1 MTRLV
6 ARESKSLRRAIRR
19 WPISGFCALAL
30 ATLLGGMVAA
40 APLAAGTLY
49 AGPATDPAFTA
60 IAPPLLNA
68 LYPEQRLTATS
79 VPDSTAALDNVTA
92 DPTSAALTDLATM
105 LGYLAAKKLPADRL
119 EFHGPL
125 EQHCLVAFT
134 RRDGWVRAF
143 SDLVT
148 ANGSPRPSI
157 GLAGSGAATLL
168 PILYRLEPGL
178 AGVDVQPSDIDALV
192 AQVARGAP
200 DVLLVLAYAEL
211 DRDLIERLA
220 DNDQLSLLPVVTR
233 LLSRAA
239 LDRDSGFTLQPIRTD
254 SGLTPWSRHKLV
266 TLCTPVGVVLRGD
279 APAALRDAMNRAVVT
294 VAGTVQSSLTD
305 RARAAATNT
314 LHDTLDSVQRFIA
327 RMRAN

>member
-1 MTRLV
+1 
-6 ARESKSLRRAIRR
+6 
-19 WPISGFCALAL
+19 
-30 ATLLGGMVAA
+30 MVAS
-40 APLAAGTLY
+40 PVLAAGTLY
-49 AGPATDPAFTA
+49 AGPATDPAFTT
-60 IAPPLLNA
+60 IAPPLLSA
-68 LYPEQRLTATS
+68 LYPEQRLTATA
-79 VPDSTAALDNVTA
+79 VPDSTAALDRVAA

-119 EFHGPL
+119 EFHGPI
-125 EQHCLVAFT
+125 EQHCLLAFA

-143 SDLVT
+143 SDLAT

-157 GLAGSGAATLL
+157 GLAGSGATTLL

-178 AGVDVQPSDIDALV
+178 AGVDAQPGDADALA
-192 AQVARGAP
+192 AQVAHGAP
-200 DVLLVLAYAEL
+200 DVLLLLAYPEL

-239 LDRDSGFTLQPIRTD
+239 LDSDSGFTLQLVRTD
-254 SGLTPWSRHKLV
+254 SGLAPWSRHKLV

-279 APAALRDAMNRAVVT
+279 APAALRDAVNRAVLS
-294 VAGTVQSSLTD
+294 VAGALQPSLTD

-314 LHDTLDSVQRFIA
+314 LHDTLDSVQGLIA